1 MLPPAWGMHTH
12 PFMSTAETTRAT
24 TSAHALTFA
33 AYTSFVPIGIATI
46 LLGPLLPTLSARWSL
61 NYAQAGALFT
71 AQYVASTCAVAV
83 SGVLASR
90 WGFRFAMKT
99 GLVLMSAALA
109 LLLAGPKFMGILCI
123 AASGAGMGLA
133 VPAANL
139 LVAEANPGRRSATLN
154 LLNFFWSVG
163 AVACPFLVA
172 AAVKG
177 HRVQLFLELV
187 AGFSLI
193 VAIGI
198 AIMPRQIA
206 EPSATREK
214 EPEILSLVRSRLHP
228 FFILAILF
236 FLYVGTENGFGGW
249 IASYSKSLGTL
260 TPAIAVMTPSFF
272 YAAMMLVRWLAP
284 LLLRLAGEIILVRA
298 GLLLACAGM
307 AGLVFSRG
315 LGGVVASACAA
326 GFGLSYV
333 YPITISLLS
342 KEFGS
347 ARIGSF
353 MFVLSNIGGG
363 LLPWIV
369 GVSSTR
375 FGTLKAGLLVP
386 LAGCAGM
393 FVLYL
398 GTWTRIAVEQ
408 SD

>member
-1 MLPPAWGMHTH
+1 
-12 PFMSTAETTRAT
+12 MSTTETTRAT
-24 TSAHALTFA
+24 TSARPLTFA

-46 LLGPLLPTLSARWSL
+46 LLGPLLPIRSARWYMK
-61 NYAQAGALFT
+61 YAQAGALFT
-71 AQYVASTCAVAV
+71 AQYIASTCAVAV

-99 GLVLMSAALA
+99 GLVLMSVALA
-109 LLLAGPKFMGILCI
+109 LLLTGPKFMGILCI

-154 LLNFFWSVG
+154 VLNFFWSVG

-172 AAVKG
+172 AAVKS
-177 HRVQLFLELV
+177 HRVPLFLALV
-187 AGFSLI
+187 AGFSLM

-214 EPEILSLVRSRLHP
+214 EPEILLLMRSRLHA

-249 IASYSKSLGTL
+249 IASYSKSLGNL
-260 TPAIAVMTPSFF
+260 SPAISVMTPSFF
-272 YAAMMLVRWLAP
+272 YAAMTLGRWLAP
-284 LLLRLAGEIILVRA
+284 LLLRLAGEITLVRA

-315 LGGVVASACAA
+315 LGGVIASACAA

-353 MFVLSNIGGG
+353 MFVSSNIGGG

-369 GVSSTR
+369 GLSSTR

-386 LAGCAGM
+386 LVGCAAM

-398 GTWTRIAVEQ
+398 GTWTRIAVEPAE
-408 SD
+408 

>member
-1 MLPPAWGMHTH
+1 
-12 PFMSTAETTRAT
+12 MSTAETTRAT
-24 TSAHALTFA
+24 TSARVLTFA
-33 AYTSFVPIGIATI
+33 AYTSFVPIGIATV
-46 LLGPLLPTLSARWSL
+46 LLGPMLPTLSARWSL

-83 SGVLASR
+83 SGFLASR

-99 GLVLMSAALA
+99 GLVLMAAALA

-154 LLNFFWSVG
+154 LLNFFWSAG

-172 AAVKG
+172 AAVKS
-177 HRVQLFLELV
+177 HRVPLFLSLV
-187 AGFSLI
+187 AAFSLI

-198 AIMPRQIA
+198 AIMPGQIV
-206 EPSATREK
+206 EPAATREK
-214 EPEILSLVRSRLHP
+214 EPEVLSLIRPRLRP
-228 FFILAILF
+228 FIILAALF

-260 TPAIAVMTPSFF
+260 APAIAVMTPSFF

-284 LLLRLAGEIILVRA
+284 LLLRFAGEIKLVRA

-307 AGLVFSRG
+307 AGLVFSRS
-315 LGGVVASACAA
+315 LTGVVASACAA

-342 KEFGS
+342 KEFAS

-363 LLPWIV
+363 LMPWIV
-369 GVSSTR
+369 GVSSNR

-386 LAGCAGM
+386 LLGCAGM

-398 GTWTRIAVEQ
+398 GTWTRIAVEP